1 MQHDTY
7 LPPRTEHTSVP
18 ADALMDSRITDTDV
32 GEVLLELDMVGS
44 DNRRLVIAMSGT
56 VREVRADLDTL
67 RATLDGA
74 SRRLEERELL
84 AEYDLGGA

>member
-1 MQHDTY
+1 MPT
-7 LPPRTEHTSVP
+7 
-18 ADALMDSRITDTDV
+18 DATMDSRVTDTDL

-56 VREVRADLDTL
+56 VHEVRADLDTL

-74 SRRLEERELL
+74 SRRLEEREHL
-84 AEYDLGGA
+84 AEYRLGGC